1 MGCKNNNSLVRPID
15 WFNMASV
22 RDIIERSVFITYLSN
37 IIKDKSLENKYIV
50 EIIMSWKVWT
60 LVLSFKNIQN
70 KCKNNKG

>member
-1 MGCKNNNSLVRPID
+1 MRCKNNNSLVRPID